1 MKLPSLKDMKKSSSL
16 PIIKKKYKILNEE
29 SKKELLL
36 YASNSLSHQ
45 IDKVREI
52 KIFLNSDFN
61 KGSIDYEFLKDIE
74 NEYAE
79 QYLTKLGFL
88 PTKRYRK

>member
-36 YASNSLSHQ
+36 YSSNSLSHQ

-52 KIFLNSDFN
+52 KILYDKLESYKNNNNSEFN
-61 KGSIDYEFLKDIE
+61 FSHE
-74 NEYAE
+74 
-79 QYLTKLGFL
+79 T
-88 PTKRYRK
+88 